1 MEEDN
6 KEFKILN
13 KNIEQISIY
22 YGFFLIIWG
31 ITISFVSDSKSFT
44 SFIPSYLGLIILIL
58 SFLSTKFISKKKLLM
73 HLVALFGL
81 ITMLGGFDLIRVI
94 VKGNIFGNFWADL
107 SKLMMLI
114 TGSIFVY
121 LCFMSFKFVRQIKY
135 K

>member
-31 ITISFVSDSKSFT
+31 ITISLVSDSKSFT

-73 HLVALFGL
+73 HIVALFGL
-81 ITMLGGFDLIRVI
+81 ITMLGGLDLIRII
-94 VKGNIFGNFWADL
+94 VKGNIFSNFWADL

-114 TGSIFVY
+114 TGSIFVF

>member
-31 ITISFVSDSKSFT
+31 ITISLVSDSKSFT

-73 HLVALFGL
+73 HIVALFGL
-81 ITMLGGFDLIRVI
+81 ITMLGGLDLIRII
-94 VKGNIFGNFWADL
+94 VKGNIFSNFWADL

>member
-31 ITISFVSDSKSFT
+31 ITISLVSDSKSFT

-73 HLVALFGL
+73 HIVALFGL
-81 ITMLGGFDLIRVI
+81 ITMLGGLDLIRII
-94 VKGNIFGNFWADL
+94 VKGNIFSNFWADL
-107 SKLMMLI
+107 SKLIMLI

>member
-73 HLVALFGL
+73 HIVALFGL
-81 ITMLGGFDLIRVI
+81 ITMLGGLDLIRII
-94 VKGNIFGNFWADL
+94 VKGNIFSNF
-107 SKLMMLI
+107 
-114 TGSIFVY
+114 
-121 LCFMSFKFVRQIKY
+121 
-135 K
+135 